1 MAIESRGATKYF
13 WKRCSQLL
21 FGFVAFASALTA
33 NAEIS
38 AIPMPGDTKLVIFTF
53 DANDTYTVLARP
65 KSVTDIS
72 IHPDESIVAMA
83 VGDTSQWIVSKA
95 NGHVF
100 IKPVRPDIATTA
112 TIVTDRRTYQLTLRA
127 SPEDGKF
134 YQRVSW
140 DYPDIVIFQ
149 QEQAARS
156 KLASDTER
164 NRLDATVVTPNIAL
178 EKLNFDYSI
187 KGDAEF
193 KPQQV
198 FDDGKFTWIRM
209 PATQEMPAVFLKPES
224 GDAELLNY
232 NMRGQFLVIQRLVPR
247 LLLKSGESEII
258 ITNNKLRPSRG
269 LFGWGS

>member
-1 MAIESRGATKYF
+1 MK
-13 WKRCSQLL
+13 LL
-21 FGFVAFASALTA
+21 ALIIAGFISVILPVAA
-33 NAEIS
+33 NADIS
-38 AIPMPGDTKLVIFTF
+38 AIPMPGDTRLVVFPF

-72 IHPDESIVAMA
+72 IHPDENIIAMA
-83 VGDTSQWIVSKA
+83 VGDSAQWVISKTT
-95 NGHVF
+95 GHVF
-100 IKPVRPDIATTA
+100 IKPIRPDIATTA

-149 QEQAARS
+149 QEQAARA
-156 KLASDTER
+156 KASFDAER
-164 NRLDATVVTPNIAL
+164 VRLESTVVTPNVAI
-178 EKLNFDYSI
+178 EKLNFDYTI
-187 KGDAEF
+187 KGEADF

-209 PATQEMPAVFLKPES
+209 SAAQEMPAVFLKSES

-247 LLLKSGESEII
+247 LLLKSGDMEII
-258 ITNNKLRPSRG
+258 ITNNKIKPAGRG
-269 LFGWGS
+269 LFSSWSN